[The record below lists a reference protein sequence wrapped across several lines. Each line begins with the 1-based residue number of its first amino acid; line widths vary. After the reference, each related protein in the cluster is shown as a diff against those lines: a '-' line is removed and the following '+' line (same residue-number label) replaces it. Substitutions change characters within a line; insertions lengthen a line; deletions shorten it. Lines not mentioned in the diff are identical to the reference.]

1 MRVVPSIDLSSGK
14 AVKRVRGVRGSE
26 LVVGDPIKVAEEL
39 YKLGYEVLHVVDLDA
54 AEGRGNNEDVVKVL
68 TTLGFKWVQ
77 VGGGVRDGVKAQR
90 LLSYGASSIVIS
102 TTFYENRRLFEEVV
116 NLVGG
121 EKVLIAVD
129 YDEDL
134 TIRTR
139 GWVGRS
145 IRVDEALND
154 INDYKVL
161 GVIFTYIGSEG
172 TAGGVDKR
180 VRSFVGRVRGLR
192 EYAGGI
198 SGLDDLK
205 FLKEVGI
212 DYAIVGM
219 AIYKGS
225 LVGVKYV

>member
-14 AVKRVRGVRGSE
+14 AVKRVRGIRGSE
-26 LVVGDPIKVAEEL
+26 LVVGDPVKVAEEL
-39 YKLGYEVLHVVDLDA
+39 HELGYEVLHIVDLDA
-54 AEGRGNNEDVVKVL
+54 AEGRGDNEDLVKVL

-77 VGGGVRDGVKAQR
+77 VGGGIRDRVKAQR
-90 LLSYGASSIVIS
+90 LLSYGASSVVIS
-102 TTFYENRRLFEEVV
+102 TIFYENRRLFEEVV

-134 TIRTR
+134 TVRTR
-139 GWVGRS
+139 GWVRGS
-145 IRVDEALND
+145 VRVDEALND
-154 INDYKVL
+154 INDYEVL

-172 TAGGVDKR
+172 TAGGVDR
-180 VRSFVGRVRGLR
+180 RIQNFVGRVRGLR

-198 SGLDDLK
+198 SSLDDLK

-219 AIYKGS
+219 AIYRGS
-225 LVGVKYV
+225 LVGVRYV